1 MRPRLA
7 IASGAVASGIS
18 QQPLGA
24 VEMSDLTT
32 VQKQRRAILL
42 PWLLVPATAVG
53 VLVTGILSGTPGNY
67 PFAYVAYSTEVGLL
81 YLLLPL
87 LLFYATGFTLV
98 IPRDT
103 LPPMS
108 VALFAALVFASVWYF
123 RVAWNFGQ
131 RYQGPA
137 VVLLFIYINV
147 GFAVGLAALGYRAVR
162 QPTFSRSLWF
172 HFLVVLWA
180 ATTAFPYF
188 GEVL

>member
-1 MRPRLA
+1 
-7 IASGAVASGIS
+7 
-18 QQPLGA
+18 
-24 VEMSDLTT
+24 MSDLTT

-42 PWLLVPATAVG
+42 PWLLIPATAVG
-53 VLVTGILSGTPGNY
+53 VFVTGILSGTPGNY

-81 YLLLPL
+81 YLPLPL
-87 LLFYATGFTLV
+87 LLFYATGFALV

-103 LPPMS
+103 LPPLS
-108 VALFAALVFASVWYF
+108 IALFAAVVVASVWYF
-123 RVAWNFGQ
+123 RVAWSFGQ
-131 RYQGPA
+131 EHQGPT

-147 GFAVGLAALGYRAVR
+147 GAAVGLIALGYRALR

-172 HFLVVLWA
+172 HFFVVLWA